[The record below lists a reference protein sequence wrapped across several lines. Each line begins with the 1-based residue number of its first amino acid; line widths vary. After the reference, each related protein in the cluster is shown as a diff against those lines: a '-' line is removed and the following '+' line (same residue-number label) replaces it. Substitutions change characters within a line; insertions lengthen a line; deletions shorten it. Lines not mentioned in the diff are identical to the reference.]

1 MKKVLIVEDE
11 YFSAIMMAEV
21 LKENDYDVL
30 AIINNVKEG
39 VEFVKTTHVDFALLD
54 YNIRGGTSEPV
65 GEVLEQKSIPYISV
79 SGNQNQI
86 KLQEGRPWL
95 QILPKPFSE
104 LDLLKAVEGLLG
116 YINED
121 PQLSK

>member
-1 MKKVLIVEDE
+1 
-11 YFSAIMMAEV
+11 
-21 LKENDYDVL
+21 
-30 AIINNVKEG
+30 
-39 VEFVKTTHVDFALLD
+39 LD